1 MDINQ
6 SKKDTNITETSQN
19 KGIET
24 EIFAG
29 KDKTVYFVYMKIKK
43 IVAAI
48 FLITANLNESDTVRV
63 SLRQWGT
70 ELIQAVSLLH
80 LDSPLLYRKFKDE
93 SKTFLLRIGSLLDVA
108 SFSGLIS
115 PMNNAILK
123 DEINGVAER
132 MDALK
137 SDKEMFVEELRS
149 GFKVSELMSTGKSLS
164 RAEEANLSLSNDEIL
179 KDKSRVLDEIS
190 TDSLSS
196 SEENRRRIREFSPVA
211 VKRNR
216 RQTAIIGVLK
226 KKREI
231 IIKDLA
237 GIISDCSEKTI
248 QRELLNLVQAG
259 ILTKKGIR
267 RSTKYSLTR

>member
-267 RSTKYSLTR
+267 RWTKYSLTR